1 MRDISCYIL
10 QSALNT
16 MSTGHMLADLVA
28 IIGGW
33 SLYNT
38 SIVLTNSVVVLQV
51 LRILYSVK

>member
-1 MRDISCYIL
+1 
-10 QSALNT
+10 

-38 SIVLTNSVVVLQV
+38 SVVLTNSVVVLQV